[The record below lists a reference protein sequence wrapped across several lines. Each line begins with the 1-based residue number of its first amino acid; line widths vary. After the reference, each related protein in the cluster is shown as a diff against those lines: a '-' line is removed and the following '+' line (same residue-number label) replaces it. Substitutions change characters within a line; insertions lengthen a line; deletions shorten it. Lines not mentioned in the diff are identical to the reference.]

1 MLDIFSI
8 LTIIVFAIDIFIIFF
23 SSFINVTS
31 GDEIFD
37 MKLIAINYIQG
48 PFWIDFIST
57 VPLDGIASAFNAS
70 PGVVNFMNILG
81 ILKIVR
87 ILRIRKLI
95 ANLNYTQE
103 TKALLKVAN
112 MVFYL
117 ILYIHLVACF
127 LWMTFSS
134 GEQTW
139 IP

>member
-1 MLDIFSI
+1 
-8 LTIIVFAIDIFIIFF
+8 
-23 SSFINVTS
+23 
-31 GDEIFD
+31 
-37 MKLIAINYIQG
+37 
-48 PFWIDFIST
+48 
-57 VPLDGIASAFNAS
+57 
-70 PGVVNFMNILG
+70 MNILG

-139 IP
+139 IPQVDYIYASTKLFQGNQFLK